1 MSSEKL
7 FAAYAI
13 THLATGNV
21 YVGSTG
27 DYRRREANHLSQLR
41 RGAHQNHALRAA
53 FASDPHI
60 LIDVHLATDRDEA
73 YAIEQAMLD
82 SWGASGCLFN
92 MATDARSSAIGH
104 THWVGKRHSDET
116 RQKIARSRQL
126 RESSESEKA
135 RLRVLRLGVG
145 HTDETKA
152 RMAESHRGKPSG
164 AARAVCID
172 GVDYASGLAAA
183 RALNVSAFF
192 GSEKN
197 QKSAIPELVKE
208 RGVNGNLLFRHRV
221 QLVRRRFDLA
231 RPRA

>member
-1 MSSEKL
+1 MSSEKVC
-7 FAAYAI
+7 AAYAI

-41 RGAHQNHALRAA
+41 RNVHQNHALRAA

-60 LIDVHLATDRDEA
+60 LIDVHLAIDRDEA

-92 MATDARSSAIGH
+92 MASDARSSAIGH
-104 THWVGKRHSDET
+104 THWVGRRHSDET

-183 RALNVSAFF
+183 RALNVSAFLV
-192 GSEKN
+192 
-197 QKSAIPELVKE
+197 QKRTKSPQFPNWSKKGE
-208 RGVNGNLLFRHRV
+208 
-221 QLVRRRFDLA
+221 
-231 RPRA
+231 